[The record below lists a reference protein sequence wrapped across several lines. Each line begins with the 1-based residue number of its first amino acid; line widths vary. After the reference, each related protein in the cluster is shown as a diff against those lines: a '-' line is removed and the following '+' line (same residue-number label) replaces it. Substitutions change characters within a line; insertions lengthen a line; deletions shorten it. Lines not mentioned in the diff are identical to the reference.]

1 MTCTTYTTE
10 DLATWVMRLP
20 GWLDA
25 HETPDTADAAMITM
39 VYSGFYAE
47 LVIRDLAYWD
57 KATIPE
63 EVFWHIVRVIADKV
77 AVSFGDAAP
86 VEIDIES
93 GTQVSM
99 GNKGWKG
106 LKRVKQ
112 IEASGLPVQATY
124 Y

>member
-1 MTCTTYTTE
+1 
-10 DLATWVMRLP
+10 MRLP

-25 HETPDTADAAMITM
+25 HETPDTADAAMITSF
-39 VYSGFYAE
+39 YSGFYAE
-47 LVIRDLAYWD
+47 LVIRELAYWD

-77 AVSFGDAAP
+77 APAFGDAAP
-86 VEIDIES
+86 VEIDIEN

-99 GNKGWKG
+99 GKKGWNG

-112 IEASGLPVQATY
+112 VEPSGLAVQAVY
-124 Y
+124 F